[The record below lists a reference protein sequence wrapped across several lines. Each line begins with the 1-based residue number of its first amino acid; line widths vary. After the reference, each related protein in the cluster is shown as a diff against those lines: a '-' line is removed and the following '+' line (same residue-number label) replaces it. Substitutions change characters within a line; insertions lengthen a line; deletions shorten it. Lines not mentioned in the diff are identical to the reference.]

1 MSDYIGI
8 SEYYNDLLHYGKG
21 HLDGGHSG
29 RYPWGSGENPYQR
42 FKTFFEINSKLISQ
56 DMTMKERM
64 DYFGMTELEY
74 KSYWLMSERDKNKSW
89 SEKKIADHYGLTMN
103 QVRET
108 VGIAKQDQLAYN
120 IGWCQKLRDTG
131 MSISAI
137 SKETGFADTSVR
149 NYLKPGAEEKAR
161 QIHEVSEAL
170 KIQLEKTPYIQV
182 GVGVSNVLGVT
193 QTKLNKALY
202 DLQTQGY
209 TVTTIQIQQQAS
221 YGKEGHKTS
230 IKVLGP
236 PGSTYSEIK
245 QNANQIGLP
254 FDVHI
259 NNDTNKADVIQYPK
273 SLNSSRIKIHYG
285 DEVDDSGFTGSAKDG
300 VIELR
305 RGVEDLSLGH
315 SNYAQVRIMV
325 DDKYYIKGMAMYSDN
340 LPDGVDVLVNSNK
353 KLGTPL
359 EKVLKEIPGAAE
371 GKISDNPNAVFG
383 ATIKAG
389 GQVHYIKDGK
399 DTIGVINKVNE
410 EGDWDEWSRTLA
422 SQMLSKQ
429 SVTLAKRQLNL
440 DLDRQNLEFQ
450 KILELDNPV
459 IKKQFLNDLAADC
472 DAKAVNLK
480 AAAMPGQ
487 RAQVILPL
495 TQMKDNE
502 IYAPNY
508 NNGDRV
514 VLIRYPH
521 GGTFEIPELIVNN
534 SNKQGKSIIG
544 NAMDAVGIT
553 PATAQKL
560 SGADFDGDSVLVIP
574 NPKGEIKTA
583 KSLPGL
589 VNFDTKSYK
598 LPEDYPDEGKLY
610 LKESRKGLEMGIASN
625 LITDMQLQGAD
636 DKELERAVK
645 YSMVV
650 IDAPKHRL
658 NYIQAANDL
667 GIKQLHEKY
676 QGKPKGGA
684 STLISKSKSV
694 EQISKRKAGGYI
706 YDEDGNPILNSL
718 GKPKIFYS
726 DPKTGEKLYRY
737 SPEYYTQYNISIPPA
752 DGKGKPHTKWVGY
765 KEWKEKYP
773 DADLIDTRQKERLV
787 NSTKMY
793 EAKDAMTLSSG
804 TKMENTYADYANS
817 MKSLGNQCRLEAS
830 RIPSTQQT
838 NPEAKKKYAK
848 EVKELEEGIGKAQAN
863 EPLERQAN
871 IMAKAAVEAR
881 VKEMGLSGED
891 EMSQDKIARLSAQ
904 ELTRAR
910 NAIGASGKGTKI
922 QLTEDQWNA
931 IQDGAVSTATQQKV
945 IRYADKDRLRQLAT
959 PKSQSR
965 SVTTAE
971 ANLIRS
977 MAASGNTQEEIA
989 KALGISVSTVNSYLH
1004 SNTKKT

>member
-8 SEYYNDLLHYGKG
+8 ADFYDDLLHYGKG

-29 RYPWGSGENPYQR
+29 RYPWGSGDNPYQR
-42 FKTFFEINSKLISQ
+42 FKTFYEINSKLIS
-56 DMTMKERM
+56 DGLDIKERM
-64 DYFGMTELEY
+64 KYFDMSELEY
-74 KSYWLMSERDKNKSW
+74 KSNWLMSERNINKNWSYKQIEDK
-89 SEKKIADHYGLTMN
+89 YGLSMN
-103 QVRET
+103 QTRQT
-108 VGIAKQDQLAYN
+108 IGIAKQDQLAYN
-120 IGWCQKLRDTG
+120 IAWCQKLKDTG

-170 KIQLEKTPYIQV
+170 KIQLDKTPYIQV
-182 GVGVSNVLGVT
+182 GRGVSNVLGIT
-193 QTKLNKALY
+193 DTKLNKALY

-209 TVTTIQIQQQAS
+209 TVTTIQVQQQAS

-245 QNANQIGLP
+245 QNASRIGLP

-259 NNDTNKADVIQYPK
+259 NNETNKADVIQYPK

-285 DEVDDSGFTGSAKDG
+285 DEVDETGFTGSAKDG

-305 RGVEDLSLGH
+305 RGVQDLSLGN

-325 DDKYYIKGMAMYSDN
+325 DGKYYIKGMAMYSDN

-371 GKISDNPNAVFG
+371 GKISENPNAVFG

-389 GQVHYIKDGK
+389 GQVHYIGKDGK

-429 SVTLAKRQLNL
+429 STVLARRQLNL
-440 DLDRQNLEFQ
+440 DLDKQKLEFQ
-450 KILELDNPV
+450 KILDLDNPV
-459 IKKQFLNDLAADC
+459 IKKQLLDDLANDC

-487 RAQVILPL
+487 RAQVLLPL
-495 TQMKDNE
+495 TKMKDNE

-534 SNKQGKSIIG
+534 NNKQGKSIIG
-544 NAMDAVGIT
+544 QAMDAVGVT
-553 PATAQKL
+553 PKTAEKL
-560 SGADFDGDSVLVIP
+560 SGADFDGDTVLVIP
-574 NPKGEIKTA
+574 NPKGEIKTS

-589 VNFDTKSYK
+589 VGFDTKSYK
-598 LPEDYPDEGKLY
+598 LPEGYPEDGKLVM
-610 LKESRKGLEMGIASN
+610 KESRKGFYMGVASN
-625 LITDMQLQGAD
+625 LITDMTLQRASD
-636 DKELERAVK
+636 PELERAVK

-650 IDAPKHRL
+650 IDAPKHKL

-667 GIKQLHEKY
+667 GIRQLHEKY
-676 QGKPKGGA
+676 QNSSRGGA
-684 STLISKSKSV
+684 STLISKAKSP
-694 EQISKRKAGGYI
+694 ENISKRKAGGYI
-706 YDEDGNPILNSL
+706 YDEDGNPILNSK

-737 SPEYYTQYNISIPPA
+737 SPEYYTQYKIEKPPA
-752 DGKGKPHTKWVGY
+752 PGKTRPTTDWVGY

-773 DADLIDTRQKERLV
+773 DAKLVDTRQVERLST
-787 NSTKMY
+787 STKMY
-793 EAKDAMTLSSG
+793 ERKDAKELSSG
-804 TKMENTYADYANS
+804 TQMENTYADYANS
-817 MKSLGNQCRLEAS
+817 MKALGNKCRLEAS
-830 RIPSTQQT
+830 KIPTTQET
-838 NPEAKKKYAK
+838 NADAKKKYAK
-848 EVKELEEGIGKAQAN
+848 EVRELQEGIDRAKAN

-871 IMAKAAVEAR
+871 IMAKAAVDAR
-881 VKEMGLSGED
+881 IEEMSLSGSD

-910 NAIGASGKGTKI
+910 NVIGASGKGTKI
-922 QLTEDQWNA
+922 QLTDAQWEA
-931 IQDGAVSTATQQKV
+931 IQNGAVTTNVQKDV

-959 PKSQSR
+959 PKKQSR
-965 SVTTAE
+965 QVTSSE
-971 ANLIRS
+971 ASLIRS
-977 MAASGNTQEEIA
+977 MSASGSTQEEIA

-1004 SNTKKT
+1004 DKN